1 MIERKFIKE
10 KISDYKIQEF
20 LFKNFE
26 RSSYSHAVIQ
36 KTPLGDKIII
46 FSSRP
51 GMIVGRGGEN
61 LKKIT
66 EKLKLLGIQNP
77 QVDVQ
82 EIDNALLDPSLV
94 AERIVEMFLKMGT
107 NRFKFIGHNICEKV
121 LLAGAKGVQVTLA
134 GRIPA
139 ARAKMWKFIM
149 GFLPKCGSVAYKEV
163 NQSFRIANLKTGV
176 VGVRVKILGPN
187 IRMPDEII
195 LLNPV
200 IEEHKDIKADVKK
213 EESVIKAMEKDENSQ
228 KIVIETKDKKADL
241 KEKLAELAKK
251 LESKMAGQKAAE
263 PAKKEEKP
271 AAKKEEAKEAK
282 PNSKNK
288 VVDKKEEKPAA
299 KKEEAKEAKP
309 NSKNKVVDKKEEKVE
324 KK

>member
-26 RSSYSHAVIQ
+26 RSSYSHAIIQ

-66 EKLKLLGIQNP
+66 EKLKALGIQNP

-82 EIDNALLDPSLV
+82 EVDNAMLDPSLV

-107 NRFKFIGHNICEKV
+107 ARFKFIGHNICEKV
-121 LLAGAKGVQVTLA
+121 LLAGAKGVQITLA

-149 GFLPKCGSVAYKEV
+149 GFLPKCGSVAYRDV
-163 NQSFRIANLKTGV
+163 QQSFRIANLKTGV
-176 VGVRVKILGPN
+176 LGVKVKILEPN
-187 IRMPDEII
+187 TRMPDEII
-195 LLNPV
+195 LLNNAV
-200 IEEHKDIKADVKK
+200 QEEYKDINADAKK
-213 EESVIKAMEKDENSQ
+213 EESIIKAVEKEEELQNPKSKEDTIQ
-228 KIVIETKDKKADL
+228 KEEL
-241 KEKLAELAKK
+241 KEKLAELAKRIELK
-251 LESKMAGQKAAE
+251 KAQALKDE
-263 PAKKEEKP
+263 LAKKEEKEE
-271 AAKKEEAKEAK
+271 KKEG
-282 PNSKNK
+282 
-288 VVDKKEEKPAA
+288 KKEEKAV
-299 KKEEAKEAKP
+299 KK
-309 NSKNKVVDKKEEKVE
+309 
-324 KK
+324 

>member
-10 KISDYKIQEF
+10 KLSDYKIQKF
-20 LFKNFE
+20 LLKNFE

-66 EKLKLLGIQNP
+66 EKLKELGIQNP

-82 EIDNALLDPSLV
+82 EVDNAMLDPSLI

-107 NRFKFIGHNICEKV
+107 GRFKFIGHNICEKV

-149 GFLPKCGSVAYKEV
+149 GFLPKCGSVAYEDV
-163 NQSFRIANLKTGV
+163 DESFRIANLKTGV
-176 VGVRVKILGPN
+176 IGVRVKILPPN
-187 IRMPDEII
+187 VRMPDEII

-200 IEEHKDIKADVKK
+200 IEEHKDIKVDVKK
-213 EESVIKAMEKDENSQ
+213 EESIIKVMEKEEDLE
-228 KIVIETKDKKADL
+228 KKTAEVKDKKAEL
-241 KEKLAELAKK
+241 KEKIAELAKK
-251 LESKMAGQKAAE
+251 IESKKIDVVEELKPIKEE
-263 PAKKEEKP
+263 PIKKE
-271 AAKKEEAKEAK
+271 KEA
-282 PNSKNK
+282 
-288 VVDKKEEKPAA
+288 
-299 KKEEAKEAKP
+299 
-309 NSKNKVVDKKEEKVE
+309 E

>member
-66 EKLKLLGIQNP
+66 EKLKSLGIQNP

-82 EIDNALLDPSLV
+82 EVDNAMLDPSLI

-107 NRFKFIGHNICEKV
+107 ARFKFIGHNICEKV
-121 LLAGAKGVQVTLA
+121 LQSGAKGIQVTLA

-149 GFLPKCGSVAYKEV
+149 GFLPKCGSIAYTEV
-163 NQSFRIANLKTGV
+163 RQSFRIANLKTGV
-176 VGVRVKILGPN
+176 IGVRVKILPPN
-187 IRMPDEII
+187 VRMPDEII
-195 LLNPV
+195 ILEGV
-200 IEEHKDIKADVKK
+200 KEQQKEIKADAKK
-213 EESVIKAMEKDENSQ
+213 EESIIKAMEKDEQALKEKESAES
-228 KIVIETKDKKADL
+228 KAKESKGTKADL
-241 KEKLAELAKK
+241 KEKIAELAKRI
-251 LESKMAGQKAAE
+251 EAQSDE
-263 PAKKEEKP
+263 KEK
-271 AAKKEEAKEAK
+271 AAKKAEKNEEVKA
-282 PNSKNK
+282 
-288 VVDKKEEKPAA
+288 
-299 KKEEAKEAKP
+299 
-309 NSKNKVVDKKEEKVE
+309 E

>member
-10 KISDYKIQEF
+10 KLSDYKIQKF
-20 LFKNFE
+20 LLKNFE

-66 EKLKLLGIQNP
+66 QKLKDLGIQNP

-82 EIDNALLDPSLV
+82 EVDNQMLDPSLI

-107 NRFKFIGHNICEKV
+107 GRFKFIGHNICEKV

-149 GFLPKCGSVAYKEV
+149 GFLPKCGSVAYEDV
-163 NQSFRIANLKTGV
+163 DQSFRIANLKTGV
-176 VGVRVKILGPN
+176 IGVRVKILPPN
-187 IRMPDEII
+187 VRMPDEVLLLDQII
-195 LLNPV
+195 ETQKN
-200 IEEHKDIKADVKK
+200 IKEDVTK
-213 EESVIKAMEKDENSQ
+213 EESIIKVMEKEEKSEKQ
-228 KIVIETKDKKADL
+228 KVEVKDKKTEL
-241 KEKLAELAKK
+241 KEKIAELAKK
-251 LESKMAGQKAAE
+251 IESKKIDIVKELE
-263 PAKKEEKP
+263 PINEEKFAKQVKKEN
-271 AAKKEEAKEAK
+271 EAE
-282 PNSKNK
+282 NK
-288 VVDKKEEKPAA
+288 
-299 KKEEAKEAKP
+299 
-309 NSKNKVVDKKEEKVE
+309 
-324 KK
+324 

>member
-10 KISDYKIQEF
+10 KLSDYKIQEF

-26 RSSYSHAVIQ
+26 RNSYSHAIIQ

-66 EKLKLLGIQNP
+66 EKLKALGIQNP

-82 EIDNALLDPSLV
+82 EVDNQMLDPSLI

-107 NRFKFIGHNICEKV
+107 GRFKFIGHNICEKV
-121 LLAGAKGVQVTLA
+121 LQAGAKGIQVTLA

-149 GFLPKCGSVAYKEV
+149 GFLPKCGSVAYKDVDE
-163 NQSFRIANLKTGV
+163 SFRIANLKTGV
-176 VGVRVKILGPN
+176 IGVRVKILPPN
-187 IRMPDEII
+187 VRMPDEVV
-195 LLNPV
+195 LLNQV
-200 IEEHKDIKADVKK
+200 VEEHKDIKIDSIK
-213 EESVIKAMEKDENSQ
+213 EENIIKIMEKDEDMQ
-228 KIVIETKDKKADL
+228 KQTTESKAEKADL

-251 LESKMAGQKAAE
+251 LESKKAEQKIAE
-263 PAKKEEKP
+263 LAKKEEVKVEE
-271 AAKKEEAKEAK
+271 KKEAEA
-282 PNSKNK
+282 
-288 VVDKKEEKPAA
+288 
-299 KKEEAKEAKP
+299 
-309 NSKNKVVDKKEEKVE
+309 E

>member
-10 KISDYKIQEF
+10 KLGDYKIQKF
-20 LFKNFE
+20 LLKNYE
-26 RSSYSHAVIQ
+26 RSSYSHAIIQ

-66 EKLKLLGIQNP
+66 EKLKELGIQNP

-82 EIDNALLDPSLV
+82 EVDNAMLDPSLI

-107 NRFKFIGHNICEKV
+107 GRFKFIGHNICEKV

-149 GFLPKCGSVAYKEV
+149 GFLPKCGSVAYEDV
-163 NQSFRIANLKTGV
+163 DESFRIANLKTGV
-176 VGVRVKILGPN
+176 IGVRVKILPPN
-187 IRMPDEII
+187 VRMPDEII
-195 LLNPV
+195 LLNQV
-200 IEEHKDIKADVKK
+200 IEEHKDIKGDAKT
-213 EESVIKAMEKDENSQ
+213 EESIIKAMEKDENLNKTEQ
-228 KIVIETKDKKADL
+228 IKDKKAEL
-241 KEKLAELAKK
+241 KEKIAELAKK
-251 LESKMAGQKAAE
+251 IESKKIEVVEELE
-263 PAKKEEKP
+263 PIKEEPIKKE
-271 AAKKEEAKEAK
+271 KEADTK
-282 PNSKNK
+282 
-288 VVDKKEEKPAA
+288 
-299 KKEEAKEAKP
+299 
-309 NSKNKVVDKKEEKVE
+309 
-324 KK
+324 